1 MPDPEIPVLNVVEMG
16 IVREVVVED
25 QRLLIRITPTYMGCP
40 AMDAIADDIRDR
52 LAEPAA
58 EEGLTTD
65 VELVY
70 APAWT
75 TDWLTDS
82 AQAKLEAYGIA
93 PPGKTSDKRALSGAA
108 PACGAPNDFHPAVY
122 QGDKHPRDRESTELV
137 SLFGSQGIGV
147 QGHTLPLHKVFFAPS
162 PSITSSASDFLLS
175 AAVFQ

>member
-1 MPDPEIPVLNVVEMG
+1 MVRRTADDWWALLQAVPDPEIPVLNVVEMG

-40 AMDAIADDIRDR
+40 AMDAIADDIRDQ
-52 LAEPAA
+52 LAAPAA

-108 PACGAPNDFHPAVY
+108 PSVRCPKCKSED
-122 QGDKHPRDRESTELV
+122 TELV
-137 SLFGSQGIGV
+137 SLFGSTACKAHYRCKACAEPFDHFKCI
-147 QGHTLPLHKVFFAPS
+147 
-162 PSITSSASDFLLS
+162 
-175 AAVFQ
+175 

>member
-1 MPDPEIPVLNVVEMG
+1 MRRTADDWWALLQAVPDPEIPVLNVVEMG

-52 LAEPAA
+52 LAAPAA
-58 EEGLTTD
+58 EEALTTD

-108 PACGAPNDFHPAVY
+108 PSVRCPKCKSED
-122 QGDKHPRDRESTELV
+122 TELV
-137 SLFGSQGIGV
+137 SLFGSTACKAHYRCTACAEPFDHFKCI
-147 QGHTLPLHKVFFAPS
+147 
-162 PSITSSASDFLLS
+162 
-175 AAVFQ
+175 